1 MGSVPDFRQPIHTE
15 PVDTGLDWIRQN
27 FWFINNLVASGVA
40 YLPGWNTIV
49 DVSLTGNYAT
59 PDKWILTKGTQVIEV
74 RFTWAGS
81 TKMSV
86 QICYNDGV
94 QGGLVCFAPSYFN
107 LDVMLGSLVSWWK
120 LDETSGNPRA
130 DSHGSNELSEDA
142 SGVDSADGLFTNAA
156 EFLAEGTNDGE
167 LFRLGPTSGGSPL
180 TTHGCGGGDRD
191 FTVSCWVY
199 PYDVGSPPA
208 RQLMGIMCC
217 GDIGSLGASPSR
229 YDWALLGDSDEFQ
242 FRSSYDGSNLDTIS
256 VTNTAVNEWI
266 HLLAY
271 HDSTNAKLGL
281 SVNGATATE
290 IDATAAPQDLGY
302 DLQIGAFGPFE
313 MVGRID
319 EAAFWT
325 KLLTD
330 AEKTALYRAGAGMTY
345 PG

>member
-59 PDKWILTKGTQVIEV
+59 PDKWILTKGSQVIEV

-81 TKMSV
+81 TKISV

-120 LDETSGNPRA
+120 LDEASGTRA
-130 DSHGSNELSEDA
+130 DSHGNNTLTEDA
-142 SGVDSADGLFTNAA
+142 AGVGSATGLINTAA
-156 EFLAEGTNDGE
+156 LVDRDLSTNDGE

-191 FTVSCWVY
+191 FTFSIWHY
-199 PYDVGSPPA
+199 PTTAGSPPI
-208 RQLMGIMCC
+208 RPVTGIACC
-217 GDIGSLGASPSR
+217 GDIGAVGASASR
-229 YDWALLGDSDEFQ
+229 FDWAILADTDEFF
-242 FRSSYDGSNLDTIS
+242 FRTSDGSNQTTLTID
-256 VTNTAVNEWI
+256 NTTVDEWV
-266 HLLAY
+266 HLLVY
-271 HDSTNAKLGL
+271 YDSTRGVMGMSIN
-281 SVNGATATE
+281 NATATE
-290 IDATAAPQDLGY
+290 VAPTNPPQDSGY
-302 DLQIGAFGPFE
+302 DFQIGAFGPFE
-313 MVGRID
+313 AEGRLD